1 MKKTYTKPEFNKNS
15 FVLKDIVT
23 TSALYSKFNIKAIHS
38 DDGINWYDVNG
49 F

>member
-1 MKKTYTKPEFNKNS
+1 MKKTYTKPKLNKNS

-23 TSALYSKFNIKAIHS
+23 TSALYANFNIRATHN
-38 DDGINWYDVNG
+38 DAGINWYDINE